1 MANQVT
7 DYSELQQ
14 ALRQLDGGENAEITA
29 LSRTIL
35 GKEIPV
41 ITLGSGVRTVVY
53 VGGICGTQALS
64 TDILMQFVRDYL
76 TSLSRRLTLFG
87 VSMEYLR
94 DVRRICVIPMLNPD
108 GIEYVAHGI
117 EGQHPMRERL
127 LLMNATRGKDFSAW
141 EANARGVDLRHN
153 FEAGFFSHK
162 EKEREQGILNGAPA
176 GYGGEHPESE
186 PESASLCRF
195 LRLRRQDLVGV
206 LALQTGAGEIGCSCA
221 DHLSAKSM
229 AVGRSLAHLSG
240 LRLTPLQEMEAQGE
254 LADWCIQELHRPA
267 FTLRLDQ
274 QGAKSERE
282 STASYERLRH
292 ALFGFPLYL

>member
-7 DYSELQQ
+7 DYSSLQQ
-14 ALRQLDGGENAEITA
+14 ALQQLYGAEHAQISV
-29 LSRTIL
+29 LSRSIL

-41 ITLGSGVRTVVY
+41 ITLGKGVRTVVY
-53 VGGICGTQALS
+53 VGGICGTQAIS
-64 TDILMQFVRDYL
+64 SDILMQFVRDYL

-108 GIEYVAHGI
+108 GMEYATHGV
-117 EGQHPMRERL
+117 EGQHPMRERVL
-127 LLMNATRGKDFSAW
+127 QMKVGYGEDFSAW

-162 EKEREQGILNGAPA
+162 EKEREQGILNGAPS

-186 PESASLCRF
+186 PESAALCRF
-195 LRLRRQDLVGV
+195 LRLQQQDLVGV
-206 LALQTGAGEIGCSCA
+206 LSLQTGAGEIGCSCA
-221 DHLSAKSM
+221 DHLSGKSM

-267 FTLRLDQ
+267 FTLRLDK
-274 QGAKSERE
+274 QGPKSERE